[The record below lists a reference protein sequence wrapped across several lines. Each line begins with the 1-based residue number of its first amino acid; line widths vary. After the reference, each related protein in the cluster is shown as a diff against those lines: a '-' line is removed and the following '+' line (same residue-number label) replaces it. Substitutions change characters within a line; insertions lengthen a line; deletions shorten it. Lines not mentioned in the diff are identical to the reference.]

1 MGELP
6 TVTSSMADR
15 GLVRR
20 DEFGAQQVQTQ
31 AETSMAAVAAREQA
45 KIQAAYIMA
54 ERHPRMWDVVRRR
67 MLDHCNRYG
76 FAVIARYRKPVGKE
90 LINGEWV
97 EKHAEGLS
105 TQFAQVARQEM
116 GNLSAETSVVYEDN
130 RLRIVRAGVV
140 DYERNT
146 HEWREIAIAKTVEK
160 KGKRKGAGWDPPEGR
175 EVIYERQNT
184 RGESIFLCVATED
197 EVMKRQNAEI
207 SKAHRDCTLRMIPK
221 DIRDE
226 AEVLIE
232 TIKREQIDRDP
243 AAFRKKVI
251 DSFAPEGIGPE
262 DLMTYLGCPLDK
274 SSKAQ
279 IAELRDLYTAIK
291 ENETTFQDALK
302 AKYSTPEEGHNQGQ
316 QEKVAEGK
324 IASLKKE
331 EKPKSSESTT
341 EEMEAATRAQL
352 AKESEGEQEQPP
364 AAPRQRRN
372 LFGGGDR

>member
-1 MGELP
+1 MGEP
-6 TVTSSMADR
+6 QTVTTSMTDS

-20 DEFGAQQVQTQ
+20 DEFGVQQAQTQ

-45 KIQAAYIMA
+45 KIQAAYVMA

-67 MLDHCNRYG
+67 MLDHCQRYG

-97 EKHAEGLS
+97 QKHAEGLS

-146 HEWREIAIAKTVEK
+146 HEWREIVISKTIEK
-160 KGKRKGAGWDPPEGR
+160 RGNRKGAGWEAPEGR
-175 EVIYERQNT
+175 EVISKRLNT
-184 RGESIFLCVATED
+184 YGESIFLCVATED

-226 AEVLIE
+226 AEAVIE
-232 TIKREQIDRDP
+232 TIKRDQIDRDP
-243 AAFRKKVI
+243 AAFRKKII

-262 DLMTYLGCPLDK
+262 DLMTYLGCALDK
-274 SSKAQ
+274 ASKAQ
-279 IAELRDLYTAIK
+279 IAELRDLYSAIK
-291 ENETTFQDALK
+291 ENETTFQEALK
-302 AKYSTPEEGHNQGQ
+302 AKYAAPEDGQHEEGQ
-316 QEKVAEGK
+316 QKKVAEGK
-324 IASLKKE
+324 IADLKKE
-331 EKPKSSESTT
+331 DKPKTSEPTT
-341 EEMEAATRAQL
+341 EEMDAATKAQL
-352 AKESEGEQEQPP
+352 AKESEGEQEQP
-364 AAPRQRRN
+364 QRRRIS
-372 LFGGGDR
+372 FPGRREQ

>member
-1 MGELP
+1 MGELQ
-6 TVTSSMADR
+6 TVTSAMAER

-20 DEFGAQQVQTQ
+20 DEFGSQQVQTQ

-45 KIQAAYIMA
+45 KIQAAYVMA

-67 MLDHCNRYG
+67 MLDHCQRYG

-160 KGKRKGAGWDPPEGR
+160 RGKRKGAGWEAPDGR
-175 EVIYERQNT
+175 EVISERQNT
-184 RGESIFLCVATED
+184 RGESIFLCVATDD

-226 AEVLIE
+226 AEAVIE

-274 SSKAQ
+274 ASKAQ
-279 IAELRDLYTAIK
+279 IGELRDLYAAIK

-302 AKYSTPEEGHNQGQ
+302 AKYNTPDEGQEGQ
-316 QEKVAEGK
+316 QEKVAAKK

-331 EKPKSSESTT
+331 ESPKSEEPTT
-341 EEMEAATRAQL
+341 EEMEAATKAQL

-364 AAPRQRRN
+364 RQRRN
-372 LFGGGDR
+372 LFGGGK